1 MPVGKNKRAEIV
13 RCAWAQTP
21 EMIAYHD
28 KEWGVPLHDDRA
40 LFEFLILEGA
50 QAGLSW
56 ATILNKRERYRKV
69 FADFVPAKVAR
80 FGETQVKRLLAD
92 AGIVRNELKI
102 RSAIA
107 NARAVLALQREFGS
121 LDAYLWRYVDG
132 KPIVSARSRRAKI
145 PATSALSDRISRD
158 LRARGVRF
166 VGSTIVY
173 AFMQATGIVNDH
185 AVECFRF
192 AELTA

>member
-1 MPVGKNKRAEIV
+1 MRKRDTVV

-28 KEWGVPLHDDRA
+28 REWGVPLHDDRA

-56 ATILNKRERYRKV
+56 STILAKRERYRKV

-80 FGETQVKRLLAD
+80 FGEAHVKRLLAD
-92 AGIVRNELKI
+92 PGIVRNELKI
-102 RSAIA
+102 RSAIG
-107 NARAVLALQREFGS
+107 NARAVLDLQREYGS
-121 LDAYLWRYVDG
+121 FDAFLWRYVKG
-132 KPIVSARSRRAKI
+132 RSIVSARRLRAKI
-145 PATSALSDRISRD
+145 PATSPLSDEISRG
-158 LRARGVRF
+158 LRARGIRF

-173 AFMQATGIVNDH
+173 AFMQATGMVNDH
-185 AVECFRF
+185 AVECFRY
-192 AELTA
+192 AELTRRRR

>member
-1 MPVGKNKRAEIV
+1 MPVGKTKRAEIV